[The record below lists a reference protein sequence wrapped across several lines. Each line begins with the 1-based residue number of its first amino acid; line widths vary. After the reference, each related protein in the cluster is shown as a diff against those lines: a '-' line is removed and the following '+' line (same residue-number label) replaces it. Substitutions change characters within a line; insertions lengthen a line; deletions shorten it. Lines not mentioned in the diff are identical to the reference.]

1 MSDPTPPPAFDFTK
15 VFSLVAAVV
24 KFSKDHPEAMST
36 LIAFA
41 ELVKTIIAEIEA
53 ANAPK
58 S

>member
-1 MSDPTPPPAFDFTK
+1 

-41 ELVKTIIAEIEA
+41 ELVKTIVAEIEA